1 MAEQT
6 SSSITIAAAP
16 ATVMAV
22 IADFESYPS
31 WATGVK
37 QTDVLSSNSDGR
49 AEQVRFVLNAP
60 PIKDTYTLAYDWT
73 GDKQVSW
80 KLVEASVLKALDG
93 QYALTPA
100 GEDQTEVTYRLRVD
114 VAIPMIGMLKRRAEK
129 VIIDTALKGL
139 KQRVETGA

>member
-22 IADFESYPS
+22 IADFESYPD

-37 QTDVLSSNSDGR
+37 EADVLGTNSDGR

-60 PIKDTYTLAYDWT
+60 PIKDTYTLAYDWS

-80 KLVEASVLKALDG
+80 NLVEASVLKALDG
-93 QYALTPA
+93 SYTLSPV
-100 GEDQTEVTYRLRVD
+100 GEDQTEVVYRLRVD
-114 VAIPMIGMLKRRAEK
+114 VSIPMIGLLKRKAEK

>member
-6 SSSITIAAAP
+6 SASITIAAAP
-16 ATVMAV
+16 AAVMAV
-22 IADFESYPS
+22 IADFESYPD

-37 QTDVLSSNSDGR
+37 ETEVLSADSDGR
-49 AEQVRFVLNAP
+49 AEQVRFVLEAS
-60 PIKDTYTLAYDWT
+60 PIKDTYTLEYDWT

-80 KLVEASVLKALDG
+80 KLVEASMLKQLDG

-100 GEDQTEVTYRLRVD
+100 GEGQTEVTYKLRVD
-114 VAIPMIGMLKRRAEK
+114 VSIPMIGLLKRKAEK

>member
-22 IADFESYPS
+22 IADFESYPD

-37 QTDVLSSNSDGR
+37 EADVLSTDSNGR
-49 AEQVRFVLNAP
+49 AQQVKFVLNAP
-60 PIKDTYTLAYDWT
+60 PIKDTYTLEYDWT

-100 GEDQTEVTYRLRVD
+100 GEGQTEVTYRLRVD

>member
-6 SSSITIAAAP
+6 SSSITIAAPP

-22 IADFESYPS
+22 IADFESYPD

-37 QTDVLSSNSDGR
+37 KTEVLSSFDDGR
-49 AEQVRFVLNAP
+49 AEQVLFELNAP
-60 PIKDTYTLAYDWT
+60 PIKDTYTLQYDWT

-93 QYALTPA
+93 QYALTPS
-100 GEDQTEVTYRLRVD
+100 GDDQTEVTYRLKVD

>member
-37 QTDVLSSNSDGR
+37 ETEVLSSNSDGR

>member
-22 IADFESYPS
+22 IADFESYPD

-37 QTDVLSSNSDGR
+37 EADVLSADSSGR
-49 AEQVRFVLNAP
+49 AEQVRFVLNAS
-60 PIKDTYTLAYDWT
+60 PINDTYTLAYDWT

-80 KLVEASVLKALDG
+80 KLVEASMLKALDG
-93 QYALTPA
+93 SYTLSPV
-100 GEDQTEVTYRLRVD
+100 GEGQTEVTYKLRVD
-114 VAIPMIGMLKRRAEK
+114 VSIPMIGLLRRKAEK

>member
-22 IADFESYPS
+22 IADFESYPD

-37 QTDVLSSNSDGR
+37 EADVLSTDSNGR
-49 AEQVRFVLNAP
+49 AQQVKFVLNAP
-60 PIKDTYTLAYDWT
+60 PIKDTYTLEYDWT

-100 GEDQTEVTYRLRVD
+100 GDGQTEVTYRLRVD
-114 VAIPMIGMLKRRAEK
+114 VSIPMIGMLKRRAEK

-139 KQRVETGA
+139 KKRVESQA

>member
-6 SSSITIAAAP
+6 SSSITIAAPP

-22 IADFESYPS
+22 IADFEAYPD

-37 QTDVLSSNSDGR
+37 ETEVLSADSSGR

-60 PIKDTYTLAYDWT
+60 PIKDTYTLAYDWN
-73 GDKQVSW
+73 GDQSVSW
-80 KLVEASVLKALDG
+80 KLVEAGVLKALDG
-93 QYALTPA
+93 NYSLSPV
-100 GEDQTEVTYRLRVD
+100 GDGQTEVVYRLKVD
-114 VAIPMIGMLKRRAEK
+114 VSIPMIGLLRRKAEK

>member
-6 SSSITIAAAP
+6 SSSITIAAPP

-22 IADFESYPS
+22 IADFESYPD

-37 QTDVLSSNSDGR
+37 EAEVLSSFDDGR

-60 PIKDTYTLAYDWT
+60 PIKDTYTLEYDWT

-93 QYALTPA
+93 QYALTPS
-100 GEDQTEVTYRLRVD
+100 GESQTEVTYRLRVD

>member
-22 IADFESYPS
+22 IADFESYPD

-37 QTDVLSSNSDGR
+37 EADVLSTDSDGR
-49 AEQVRFVLNAP
+49 AQQVKFVLNAP
-60 PIKDTYTLAYDWT
+60 PIKDTYTLEYNWT

-100 GEDQTEVTYRLRVD
+100 GEGQTEVTYQLRVD